1 VFTIYIDDSGSS
13 PEHPLAIASGII
25 FPAKQLRRLE
35 AEWNSFLERE
45 GIPGF
50 HSSECLARNPHSAF
64 VGWSDER
71 VKRVFGR
78 VRQITFKYSV
88 KSFTIAIYK
97 KDYNEVMPEEMRM
110 RVGSYYT
117 WALSSVL
124 GLAYDWA
131 IRRDV
136 PMEYVFDNAEKVI
149 RREIEDSIKYSESVY
164 GDHFAARYSFQSRKE
179 VPALQT
185 VDLFAWTCFQQGRH
199 VRVEHPIHPL
209 AEESWRA
216 YRNFGNA
223 QWCMVQSLNREGIE
237 NWVKEMYLGPED
249 IQFKEFKQKLREER
263 KPKPKPEKTG

>member
-164 GDHFAARYSFQSRKE
+164 GDQFAAHYSFQSRKE

-237 NWVKEMYLGPED
+237 NWVKEMYLG
-249 IQFKEFKQKLREER
+249 QKIFSSKNSSRS
-263 KPKPKPEKTG
+263 